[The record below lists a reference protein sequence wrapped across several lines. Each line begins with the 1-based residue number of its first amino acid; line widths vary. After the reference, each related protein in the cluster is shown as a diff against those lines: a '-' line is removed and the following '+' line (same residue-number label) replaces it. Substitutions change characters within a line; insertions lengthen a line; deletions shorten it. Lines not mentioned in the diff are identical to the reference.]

1 MSELIQTDTVV
12 KCMQA
17 KKNNKKILKKCI
29 QLLVI
34 LYLFLKST
42 VDRNYKK
49 NK

>member
-1 MSELIQTDTVV
+1 MSEFIQTDTVV

-17 KKNNKKILKKCI
+17 KKHKNKCI

-42 VDRNYKK
+42 ADRNDKK